1 MYNDLFIYYIPKFK
15 NNYGELMKLETLMQS
30 LWEKYLKTK
39 DVNFL
44 AKACESRYAR
54 VRERVR
60 QAEGGR
66 EKRGDGGRASKP
78 TVRASARE
86 REREQE
92 SLYAASHRP
101 LASPPYAPVA
111 VAMKLCTLV

>member
-44 AKACESRYAR
+44 AKACEEAPFFGQKEMGKEIAKIL
-54 VRERVR
+54 REFK
-60 QAEGGR
+60 Q
-66 EKRGDGGRASKP
+66 
-78 TVRASARE
+78 
-86 REREQE
+86 
-92 SLYAASHRP
+92 
-101 LASPPYAPVA
+101 
-111 VAMKLCTLV
+111 